1 MIPLVTG
8 LVQTWAEIQDDFSA
22 NWIIYATMPLVAA
35 FIGYITKLLALQ
47 MMYRPLEFR
56 GVGPLGWQGLV
67 PRRAGKVAATTIEL
81 LTENLLR
88 PEELLD
94 KIDAEEAVEE
104 IREPLTEAIDVVVRD
119 LADQLRPGLWDA
131 LPEAGREALKAR
143 VHRQAPRIVDNIVNE
158 MRADLGQFL
167 DLQFLAVTILVKNK
181 DQLNEL
187 IKSVAA
193 DAMTFV
199 RRSGVVFGFAIGF
212 VQLACWA
219 YFHNPWIM
227 PAFGFLVGFVSD
239 YVALTMLFRPL
250 EQKRV
255 LGIFPVHGVLH
266 AKRDKITQGYAR
278 ILAQDIFAP
287 EVIFEAIL
295 NGPTADR
302 LFSTIEREISAAIDA
317 QAGVA
322 QPLVRLAVGTQRYRA
337 AKDAVVARV
346 IELIPE
352 TMSQAHGYAA
362 RTFDVENLIVDKMSQ
377 LTSAEY
383 ESIMRPVFKD
393 DEWLMISVGAVLGGI
408 VGEIQVLVIEHFTL

>member
-1 MIPLVTG
+1 VTPLFAG

-22 NWIIYATMPLVAA
+22 NWVIYASMPLVAA
-35 FIGYITKLLALQ
+35 FIGYTTKLLALQ

-56 GVGPLGWQGLV
+56 GIGAFGWQGLV

-104 IREPLTEAIDVVVRD
+104 IRGPLTEAIDVVVRD
-119 LADQLRPGLWDA
+119 LAEQLRPGLWDA
-131 LPEAGREALKAR
+131 LPEAGRQALKAR
-143 VHRQAPRIVDNIVNE
+143 IHRQAPKIVDNIVTE

-212 VQLACWA
+212 VQLVCWA

-250 EQKRV
+250 DQKRL
-255 LGIFPVHGVLH
+255 LGVFPIHGVLH
-266 AKRDKITQGYAR
+266 AKRDKITKGYAH
-278 ILAQDIFAP
+278 ILAKDIFAP
-287 EVIFEAIL
+287 EVIFEAVL

-337 AKDAVVARV
+337 AKDMVVARV
-346 IELIPE
+346 IELIPD

-377 LTSAEY
+377 LTSDQY

-408 VGEIQVLVIEHFTL
+408 VGEIQVLVIEQFAA

>member
-1 MIPLVTG
+1 MISF
-8 LVQTWAEIQDDFSA
+8 VQTWAEIQDDFSA
-22 NWIIYATMPLVAA
+22 NWIVYASMPLVAA
-35 FIGYITKLLALQ
+35 FIGYTTKLLALQ

-56 GVGPLGWQGLV
+56 GVGVLGWQGLV

-94 KIDAEEAVEE
+94 RIDAEEAVEE
-104 IREPLTEAIDVVVRD
+104 IRGPLTEAIDVVVRD
-119 LADQLRPGLWDA
+119 LAEQLRPGLWDA
-131 LPEAGREALKAR
+131 LPEAGRRALKAR
-143 VHRQAPRIVDNIVNE
+143 VHREAPKIVDNIVNE
-158 MRADLGQFL
+158 MRADLSQFL
-167 DLQFLAVTILVKNK
+167 DLQFLAVTILVRNK
-181 DQLNEL
+181 DQLNDL
-187 IKSVAA
+187 IKSVAS
-193 DAMTFV
+193 DAMAFV

-219 YFHNPWIM
+219 YLHNPWIM

-239 YVALTMLFRPL
+239 YVALNMLFRPL
-250 EQKRV
+250 EQKRF
-255 LGIFPVHGVLH
+255 LGIFPFHGVLH
-266 AKRDKITQGYAR
+266 AKRDKITQGYAH

-302 LFSTIEREISAAIDA
+302 LFSTIQREISAAIDA
-317 QAGVA
+317 QTGPA
-322 QPLVRLAVGTQRYRA
+322 QPLVKLAIGTQRYRA
-337 AKDAVVARV
+337 AKDTVVARV

-352 TMSQAHGYAA
+352 TMSQAKGYAE

-377 LTSAEY
+377 LTSEQY

-408 VGEIQVLVIEHFTL
+408 VGEIQVLVIEHFAT

>member
-1 MIPLVTG
+1 VIAF
-8 LVQTWAEIQDDFSA
+8 VQTWAEIQDDFSA
-22 NWIIYATMPLVAA
+22 NWIIYASMPLVAA
-35 FIGYITKLLALQ
+35 FIGYTTKLLALQ

-56 GVGPLGWQGLV
+56 GIGVLGWQGLV

-94 KIDAEEAVEE
+94 RIDAEEAVEE
-104 IREPLTEAIDVVVRD
+104 LRGPLTEAIDTVVRD
-119 LADQLRPGLWDA
+119 LAEQLRPGLWDA
-131 LPEAGREALKAR
+131 LPEAGRQALKAR
-143 VHRQAPRIVDNIVNE
+143 VHRQAPKIVDNIVNE

-181 DQLNEL
+181 EQLNDL
-187 IKSVAA
+187 IKSVAS

-199 RRSGVVFGFAIGF
+199 RRSGIVFGFAIGF

-239 YVALTMLFRPL
+239 WVALNMLFRPL
-250 EQKRV
+250 EQKRY
-255 LGIFPVHGVLH
+255 LGFIPVQGVLH
-266 AKRDKITQGYAR
+266 AKRDKITKGYAH
-278 ILAQDIFAP
+278 ILAQDIFAAD
-287 EVIFEAIL
+287 VIFEAIL

-302 LFSTIEREISAAIDA
+302 LFSTIEREISSAIDA
-317 QAGVA
+317 QAGPA

-337 AKDAVVARV
+337 AKDAVVAKV

-352 TMSQAHGYAA
+352 TFSQAQGYAE

-377 LTSAEY
+377 LTNNQY

-408 VGEIQVLVIEHFTL
+408 VGEIQVLAIEQFSQ